1 MGVEMPEY
9 RRLAC
14 QLATQLPEG
23 REEAR
28 IVMAHLERLIES
40 FLYEPRLSLVA
51 SGGGRDPEVNSS
63 LTEPSFSRLADIP
76 R

>member
-1 MGVEMPEY
+1 MPQY

-14 QLATQLPEG
+14 QLATQLPEN

-28 IVMAHLERLIES
+28 IVVAHLERLVEG
-40 FLYEPRLSLVA
+40 FLYERS
-51 SGGGRDPEVNSS
+51 SGLAARPVLINPEGRGSV
-63 LTEPSFSRLADIP
+63 TEAFFGRLADVA